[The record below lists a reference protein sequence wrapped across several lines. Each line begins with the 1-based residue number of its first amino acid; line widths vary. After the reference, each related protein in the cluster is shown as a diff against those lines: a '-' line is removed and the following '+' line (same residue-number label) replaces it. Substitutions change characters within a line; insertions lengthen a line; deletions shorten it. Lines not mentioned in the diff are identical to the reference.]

1 MSRRTDRGEQRV
13 SELIDDALR
22 GLEIRPQVREV
33 QLREAFADVVGTHA
47 AHLSQAVSL
56 ERGVLCIAT
65 AHSALAHQLRLDG
78 PVLIAALNQRIG
90 ANAVQRLRFVP
101 RG

>member
-1 MSRRTDRGEQRV
+1 VSRRAERGEQRV
-13 SELIDDALR
+13 SDVLDDALR
-22 GLEIRPQVREV
+22 GLEVRHQVREV
-33 QLREAFADVVGTHA
+33 QLREAFAEVVGAPA
-47 AHLSQAVSL
+47 AALCHAVSL

-65 AHSALAHQLRLDG
+65 AHTALAHQLRLDG

-90 ANAVQRLRFVP
+90 TNAVQRLRFTP

>member
-1 MSRRTDRGEQRV
+1 MRRRADRGEQRV

-22 GLEIRPQVREV
+22 GLDARHQVREV
-33 QLREAFADVVGTHA
+33 QLREAFAVVVGAHA
-47 AHLSQAVSL
+47 AELCHAVSL

-65 AHSALAHQLRLDG
+65 AHTALAHQLRLDG
-78 PVLIAALNQRIG
+78 PALMAALNAHIG
-90 ANAVQRLRFVP
+90 ADAVQRLRFVP

>member
-1 MSRRTDRGEQRV
+1 MSRRAGRGEQRV

-33 QLREAFADVVGTHA
+33 QLRDAFADVVGTHA
-47 AHLSQAVSL
+47 AQLCHAVSL

-90 ANAVQRLRFVP
+90 ANAVQRLRFVQ

>member
-1 MSRRTDRGEQRV
+1 MTRRAHRGEQHV

-22 GLEIRPQVREV
+22 GLEIRSQVREV
-33 QLREAFADVVGTHA
+33 QLRDAFADVVGNHA
-47 AHLSQAVSL
+47 AQLCDAVSL

-65 AHSALAHQLRLDG
+65 AHTALAHQLRLDG